1 MKYLVND
8 LKPKG
13 KAHFWSDVMD
23 IEGMGEIAADTYCH
37 MWSTGGLKRNR
48 AGWAVVT
55 ETSKEIC
62 TMCQNN
68 RAKHYQ

>member
-13 KAHFWSDVMD
+13 KAHLWSAAMA
-23 IEGMGEIAADTYCH
+23 IEGMGEIEADTYCH
-37 MWSTGGLKRNR
+37 MWTTGGLKRDR
-48 AGWAVVT
+48 AGWAVVDET
-55 ETSKEIC
+55 EKEIC

-68 RAKHYQ
+68 RAKQYR